1 MATEK
6 TFRVSSVEYDKPTKS
21 NNIDWANCIL
31 CQEIIDEKLIC
42 PFGSKRLNVGA
53 GYQSL
58 ADNIKKFHALRLM
71 PEGINVC
78 IENLDEGSGIAQ
90 SFIDHKA
97 CWHKSCNLKLNR
109 TKLNR
114 AEKRTSRESI
124 DEATTSQKKTRHSFS
139 VQSTSNPSVCFFC
152 NENGQEALHESS
164 TFGQDTRVRE
174 CAVKL
179 NDTLLLAKLSA
190 GDLIAQEAKYHSKC
204 LVSLYNR
211 ASRIEM
217 KNDNVE
223 SKKERQIHGIAFSE
237 LVSYIN
243 ETRSCDETISVY
255 KLSDLCK
262 LYTERITCLG
272 ADVSSRVNSSRLK
285 DRIVSNF
292 PDLDAYKQGR
302 ENILAFKDDI
312 GPALKRVCLED
323 FDNEF
328 VNISK
333 AATFVRKDIFA
344 SNSEFKG
351 TFPKGCQEASVPQ
364 SLLSLISMI
373 QFGPNIQ
380 DRSYSQSTLTI
391 AQLLMYSCTKKQSNR
406 HMKDHEPPVCA
417 YLGVMIHCKTRKR
430 DLVDTFF
437 KLGLS
442 VSYDRVLEISTSM
455 ANDACRRYVQEGIVC
470 PTNLLQNVFTSSAV
484 DNIDH
489 NPSSISSK
497 DSFHGTGISLFQH
510 ISEDAQGVVQAL
522 DQSETML
529 KCQSKRVSLL
539 PESYSNLPPAVLRFN
554 EPDIPLVEG
563 ELSIDMFSFPA
574 ALKGEFKWLK
584 HVAENSSV
592 RATVGTNISWSAYH
606 AAVLPDGNKLPA
618 VSALLPLFHEQ
629 AKSVAMIR
637 HSLNIIRSAVRKL
650 NPGQTPVVA
659 FDQPLFTV
667 AKLIQW
673 NWPQIYGEDHFVMMF
688 GGLHIEMAAFKALGS
703 WLEDS
708 GWTSV
713 LVNAQVTSPGTADS
727 FLKASHVTKTR
738 RAHQVTACTLYRLLS
753 NAYCQYKDVLR
764 DDEVTLEFE
773 DWCLERSKES
783 PHFKFCYQKRTQKPT
798 EHSLRGNFVVN
809 KTEKKFS
816 CMAIDQAH
824 EQNNAC
830 VKADGGAVGLTENPG
845 ALRRWMVAGPEMARL
860 VNEFENVTEC
870 FVNTNASNKLHHEQ
884 TLSFQESFRNDI
896 VSLYDVIDDL
906 GNPFL
911 ETSKDLLVLDSKNIV
926 DISVV
931 KTVNTIESLGQEQ
944 FEKYTKERLVDRT
957 TSVFDTIKRNKL
969 PLFQTPPPAKK
980 TSTTDHKLM
989 ALKSNCS
996 LFSRLYIACQS
1007 RDGNLDDFFRHENHA
1022 FPPSLSQNGT
1032 IRLGTKADLLSKCLE
1047 RLTPPTDVKPVVSSV
1062 ILDGSAVVNMLKPVN
1077 IKSFNEYAL
1086 KVFIPYIQNIGKD
1099 VQRIDIVFDT
1109 YIDNSLKASTR
1120 GKRGKGIRR
1129 RVQDETNVPGNWQE
1143 FLRLDENKIEL
1154 FHFLA
1159 DKITSAG
1166 IDNEIV

>member
-124 DEATTSQKKTRHSFS
+124 DEATTSKKTRHSFS

-333 AATFVRKDIFA
+333 AATFV
-344 SNSEFKG
+344 
-351 TFPKGCQEASVPQ
+351 Q
-364 SLLSLISMI
+364 
-373 QFGPNIQ
+373 
-380 DRSYSQSTLTI
+380 
-391 AQLLMYSCTKKQSNR
+391 
-406 HMKDHEPPVCA
+406 
-417 YLGVMIHCKTRKR
+417 
-430 DLVDTFF
+430 
-437 KLGLS
+437 
-442 VSYDRVLEISTSM
+442 
-455 ANDACRRYVQEGIVC
+455 
-470 PTNLLQNVFTSSAV
+470 
-484 DNIDH
+484 
-489 NPSSISSK
+489 
-497 DSFHGTGISLFQH
+497 
-510 ISEDAQGVVQAL
+510 DAQGVVQAL

-574 ALKGEFKWLK
+574 ASKGEFKWLK

-637 HSLNIIRSAVRKL
+637 HSLNIIRSANL
-650 NPGQTPVVA
+650 SE
-659 FDQPLFTV
+659 
-667 AKLIQW
+667 I
-673 NWPQIYGEDHFVMMF
+673 
-688 GGLHIEMAAFKALGS
+688 
-703 WLEDS
+703 
-708 GWTSV
+708 
-713 LVNAQVTSPGTADS
+713 
-727 FLKASHVTKTR
+727 
-738 RAHQVTACTLYRLLS
+738 TL
-753 NAYCQYKDVLR
+753 
-764 DDEVTLEFE
+764 
-773 DWCLERSKES
+773 CL
-783 PHFKFCYQKRTQKPT
+783 
-798 EHSLRGNFVVN
+798 
-809 KTEKKFS
+809 
-816 CMAIDQAH
+816 
-824 EQNNAC
+824 
-830 VKADGGAVGLTENPG
+830 
-845 ALRRWMVAGPEMARL
+845 
-860 VNEFENVTEC
+860 
-870 FVNTNASNKLHHEQ
+870 
-884 TLSFQESFRNDI
+884 
-896 VSLYDVIDDL
+896 LYDVIDDL

-1086 KVFIPYIQNIGKD
+1086 KVFIPYIQH
-1099 VQRIDIVFDT
+1099 
-1109 YIDNSLKASTR
+1109 
-1120 GKRGKGIRR
+1120 
-1129 RVQDETNVPGNWQE
+1129 
-1143 FLRLDENKIEL
+1143 IEKMYKEL
-1154 FHFLA
+1154 TLYLTHTLTIA
-1159 DKITSAG
+1159 
-1166 IDNEIV
+1166 

>member
-1 MATEK
+1 
-6 TFRVSSVEYDKPTKS
+6 
-21 NNIDWANCIL
+21 
-31 CQEIIDEKLIC
+31 
-42 PFGSKRLNVGA
+42 
-53 GYQSL
+53 
-58 ADNIKKFHALRLM
+58 
-71 PEGINVC
+71 
-78 IENLDEGSGIAQ
+78 
-90 SFIDHKA
+90 
-97 CWHKSCNLKLNR
+97 
-109 TKLNR
+109 
-114 AEKRTSRESI
+114 
-124 DEATTSQKKTRHSFS
+124 
-139 VQSTSNPSVCFFC
+139 
-152 NENGQEALHESS
+152 
-164 TFGQDTRVRE
+164 
-174 CAVKL
+174 
-179 NDTLLLAKLSA
+179 
-190 GDLIAQEAKYHSKC
+190 
-204 LVSLYNR
+204 
-211 ASRIEM
+211 
-217 KNDNVE
+217 
-223 SKKERQIHGIAFSE
+223 
-237 LVSYIN
+237 
-243 ETRSCDETISVY
+243 
-255 KLSDLCK
+255 
-262 LYTERITCLG
+262 
-272 ADVSSRVNSSRLK
+272 
-285 DRIVSNF
+285 
-292 PDLDAYKQGR
+292 
-302 ENILAFKDDI
+302 
-312 GPALKRVCLED
+312 
-323 FDNEF
+323 
-328 VNISK
+328 
-333 AATFVRKDIFA
+333 
-344 SNSEFKG
+344 
-351 TFPKGCQEASVPQ
+351 
-364 SLLSLISMI
+364 
-373 QFGPNIQ
+373 
-380 DRSYSQSTLTI
+380 
-391 AQLLMYSCTKKQSNR
+391 
-406 HMKDHEPPVCA
+406 
-417 YLGVMIHCKTRKR
+417 
-430 DLVDTFF
+430 
-437 KLGLS
+437 
-442 VSYDRVLEISTSM
+442 
-455 ANDACRRYVQEGIVC
+455 
-470 PTNLLQNVFTSSAV
+470 
-484 DNIDH
+484 
-489 NPSSISSK
+489 
-497 DSFHGTGISLFQH
+497 
-510 ISEDAQGVVQAL
+510 
-522 DQSETML
+522 
-529 KCQSKRVSLL
+529 
-539 PESYSNLPPAVLRFN
+539 
-554 EPDIPLVEG
+554 
-563 ELSIDMFSFPA
+563 MFSFPA

-688 GGLHIEMAAFKALGS
+688 GGLHIEMAAFKALG
-703 WLEDS
+703 
-708 GWTSV
+708 
-713 LVNAQVTSPGTADS
+713 TADS

-783 PHFKFCYQKRTQKPT
+783 PHFKFC
-798 EHSLRGNFVVN
+798 SLKNYSRWLPIHLRDMVQLPKTNPETHRAFLEGNFVVN

-911 ETSKDLLVLDSKNIV
+911 ETK
-926 DISVV
+926 
-931 KTVNTIESLGQEQ
+931 SLGQEQ

-1086 KVFIPYIQNIGKD
+1086 KVFYT
-1099 VQRIDIVFDT
+1099 V
-1109 YIDNSLKASTR
+1109 YSEYW
-1120 GKRGKGIRR
+1120 KRCTK
-1129 RVQDETNVPGNWQE
+1129 N
-1143 FLRLDENKIEL
+1143 
-1154 FHFLA
+1154 
-1159 DKITSAG
+1159 
-1166 IDNEIV
+1166 

>member
-42 PFGSKRLNVGA
+42 PFDSKRL
-53 GYQSL
+53 
-58 ADNIKKFHALRLM
+58 KALM
-71 PEGINVC
+71 
-78 IENLDEGSGIAQ
+78 
-90 SFIDHKA
+90 
-97 CWHKSCNLKLNR
+97 

-124 DEATTSQKKTRHSFS
+124 DEATTSKKKKTRHSFS

-364 SLLSLISMI
+364 SLLSLI
-373 QFGPNIQ
+373 
-380 DRSYSQSTLTI
+380 
-391 AQLLMYSCTKKQSNR
+391 K
-406 HMKDHEPPVCA
+406 
-417 YLGVMIHCKTRKR
+417 
-430 DLVDTFF
+430 
-437 KLGLS
+437 
-442 VSYDRVLEISTSM
+442 
-455 ANDACRRYVQEGIVC
+455 
-470 PTNLLQNVFTSSAV
+470 
-484 DNIDH
+484 
-489 NPSSISSK
+489 
-497 DSFHGTGISLFQH
+497 
-510 ISEDAQGVVQAL
+510 DAQGVVQAL

-563 ELSIDMFSFPA
+563 IDMFSFPA

-637 HSLNIIRSAVRKL
+637 HSLNII
-650 NPGQTPVVA
+650 Q
-659 FDQPLFTV
+659 
-667 AKLIQW
+667 
-673 NWPQIYGEDHFVMMF
+673 
-688 GGLHIEMAAFKALGS
+688 
-703 WLEDS
+703 
-708 GWTSV
+708 
-713 LVNAQVTSPGTADS
+713 
-727 FLKASHVTKTR
+727 
-738 RAHQVTACTLYRLLS
+738 
-753 NAYCQYKDVLR
+753 
-764 DDEVTLEFE
+764 
-773 DWCLERSKES
+773 
-783 PHFKFCYQKRTQKPT
+783 
-798 EHSLRGNFVVN
+798 
-809 KTEKKFS
+809 
-816 CMAIDQAH
+816 
-824 EQNNAC
+824 
-830 VKADGGAVGLTENPG
+830 
-845 ALRRWMVAGPEMARL
+845 
-860 VNEFENVTEC
+860 
-870 FVNTNASNKLHHEQ
+870 
-884 TLSFQESFRNDI
+884 SFRNDI

-969 PLFQTPPPAKK
+969 PLLQTPPPAKK
-980 TSTTDHKLM
+980 SSTTDHKLM

-1166 IDNEIV
+1166 IDNEIVVTDKINALGNTAEHSYELLSPFANPGMPSPDLFGWQKLDGTWVPFWSVLAEASMSCQELIHCGCKKGCRGACKCLKAALKCTALCKCSPDCERETD

>member
-58 ADNIKKFHALRLM
+58 ADNIKK
-71 PEGINVC
+71 
-78 IENLDEGSGIAQ
+78 
-90 SFIDHKA
+90 
-97 CWHKSCNLKLNR
+97 

-124 DEATTSQKKTRHSFS
+124 DEATTSKKTRHSFS

-262 LYTERITCLG
+262 LYTERKTCLG

-364 SLLSLISMI
+364 SLLSLI
-373 QFGPNIQ
+373 
-380 DRSYSQSTLTI
+380 
-391 AQLLMYSCTKKQSNR
+391 K
-406 HMKDHEPPVCA
+406 
-417 YLGVMIHCKTRKR
+417 
-430 DLVDTFF
+430 
-437 KLGLS
+437 
-442 VSYDRVLEISTSM
+442 
-455 ANDACRRYVQEGIVC
+455 
-470 PTNLLQNVFTSSAV
+470 
-484 DNIDH
+484 
-489 NPSSISSK
+489 
-497 DSFHGTGISLFQH
+497 
-510 ISEDAQGVVQAL
+510 DAQGVVQAL

-637 HSLNIIRSAVRKL
+637 HSLNII
-650 NPGQTPVVA
+650 Q
-659 FDQPLFTV
+659 
-667 AKLIQW
+667 
-673 NWPQIYGEDHFVMMF
+673 
-688 GGLHIEMAAFKALGS
+688 
-703 WLEDS
+703 
-708 GWTSV
+708 
-713 LVNAQVTSPGTADS
+713 
-727 FLKASHVTKTR
+727 
-738 RAHQVTACTLYRLLS
+738 
-753 NAYCQYKDVLR
+753 
-764 DDEVTLEFE
+764 
-773 DWCLERSKES
+773 
-783 PHFKFCYQKRTQKPT
+783 
-798 EHSLRGNFVVN
+798 
-809 KTEKKFS
+809 
-816 CMAIDQAH
+816 
-824 EQNNAC
+824 
-830 VKADGGAVGLTENPG
+830 
-845 ALRRWMVAGPEMARL
+845 
-860 VNEFENVTEC
+860 
-870 FVNTNASNKLHHEQ
+870 
-884 TLSFQESFRNDI
+884 
-896 VSLYDVIDDL
+896 
-906 GNPFL
+906 
-911 ETSKDLLVLDSKNIV
+911 TSKDLLVLDSKNIV

-1166 IDNEIV
+1166 IDNEIVVTDKINALGNTAEHSYELLSPCSHEEADTRMLLHALDAS